1 MGKKKSDQHDFG
13 QDVSVKHPDQ
23 ALRPG
28 RRVSWLMRP
37 RSEAMSGVEPG
48 KPGEFTTIPS
58 FAESWRGKR
67 RKPSA

>member
-1 MGKKKSDQHDFG
+1 MGKDNSDQHNPARGKD
-13 QDVSVKHPDQ
+13 VKHL
-23 ALRPG
+23 LRSK

-48 KPGEFTTIPS
+48 KPGEFTTVPS
-58 FAESWRGKR
+58 FAESWRSKR

>member
-1 MGKKKSDQHDFG
+1 MGKDKSDQHNPG
-13 QDVSVKHPDQ
+13 RGKMLSTSNK
-23 ALRPG
+23 ALRPK

-48 KPGEFTTIPS
+48 KPGEFTTVPS
-58 FAESWRGKR
+58 FAESWRSKR